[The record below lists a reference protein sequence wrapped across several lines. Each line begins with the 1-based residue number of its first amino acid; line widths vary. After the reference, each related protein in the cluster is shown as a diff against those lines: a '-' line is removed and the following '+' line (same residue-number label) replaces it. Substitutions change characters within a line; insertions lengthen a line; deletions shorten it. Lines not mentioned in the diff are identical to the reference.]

1 MKSEKSKIQGIVKEL
16 VSNSLNADAEEVNVK
31 INNKKEFTKV
41 TVADDGQGM
50 NEDILDKVN
59 GILNQSRRDEL
70 EEYYGDLAGNTGSAS
85 GLNIVSMLV
94 DKAQVTSKR
103 GVGTKIMVLRKK

>member
-16 VSNSLNADAEEVNVK
+16 VSNSLNAEAEEINVT
-31 INNKKEFTKV
+31 INNKRDYTKI
-41 TVADDGQGM
+41 TVSDDGKGM
-50 NEDILDKVN
+50 NEKILDEVN
-59 GILNQSRRDEL
+59 GILNQPRRDEL

-94 DKAQVTSKR
+94 DKGQAASKR
-103 GVGTKIMVLRKK
+103 EVGTKISVLRKK